1 MTNMLIP
8 SKIQIDIL
16 LILWHIILS
25 LQMNL
30 LQLTIIIAIEYSKKL
45 FFVFLIKII
54 KVNYL

>member
-30 LQLTIIIAIEYSKKL
+30 LQLTIIIANEYSKKL
-45 FFVFLIKII
+45 FFVFLIEI
-54 KVNYL
+54 